1 MKDKATVD
9 LRKVRIRSFDQQSL
23 AEKAMEA
30 LADEIISGR
39 IAPGS
44 RLELNRFAET
54 WDVSTTPLR
63 DAAKQLEA
71 AGLVQILPRKGI
83 FVSHLTEKE
92 ISDIFNLRLA
102 LETIAIKLATSR
114 VPKKVA
120 ETVLVR
126 YVTARDTPDR
136 KKQLKQLAKVDAL
149 IHQLAYD
156 YCDNVALQKVMDMTN
171 DLFEWSR
178 NTIISDIDE
187 SYLGSIDEHIRIC
200 EAVVAGE
207 PEDAAYQMRI
217 HLENS
222 LNRYLEHYRAYRANR
237 GDLQ

>member
-1 MKDKATVD
+1 MD
-9 LRKVRIRSFDQQSL
+9 LRKTNLKSFNQQSL
-23 AEKAMEA
+23 AEKAVKA
-30 LADEIISGR
+30 LADEIISGQ

-44 RLELNRFAET
+44 RLELNGFAQT
-54 WDVSTTPLR
+54 WDISMTPLR

-92 ISDIFNLRLA
+92 VSDIFNLRLA

-114 VPKKVA
+114 VPTRVA
-120 ETVLVR
+120 EDVLTK
-126 YVTARDTPDR
+126 YVDARDTPDR
-136 KKQLKQLAKVDAL
+136 KKQLKQLGKVDAL

-156 YCDNVALQKVMDMTN
+156 YCDNIALQKVMDMTN

-178 NTIISDIDE
+178 NTIISDIDQ
-187 SYLGSIDEHIRIC
+187 SYLGSIDEHVSIC
-200 EAVVAGE
+200 KAVVAGKPDE
-207 PEDAAYQMRI
+207 AANQMRI

-222 LNRYLEHYRAYRANR
+222 LDRYLKHYRTYRAN
-237 GDLQ
+237 GGEVQ